1 MTQEQI
7 EKLEQNLVRLD
18 NGQVL
23 TSSLMVAEKFGKRHE
38 RVLDAIRRIVD
49 EIEPVF
55 REHNFVPTLVDVP
68 GPNGAV
74 RKSPA
79 YSLTRDAFS
88 LVVMGFT
95 GKRALAWK
103 VRYIEAFN
111 AMEQALLQ
119 HVVPESNNAPLEK
132 RRRGPQFTPATP
144 AQIKGL
150 RGLIEFWS
158 SFEEVSASELEDRV
172 LQAHGLPSI
181 DYVQNWDLTEL
192 EWYLLKSLYRASGQ
206 VTTEETSENDLRVL
220 NGLLDFASG
229 LREIKRSDLEG
240 IVCEMCSVRDLNH
253 LTPLGVKKAELLL
266 WTFMN
271 RFPTRRD
278 CLSEAKFIFNEVDS

>member
-1 MTQEQI
+1 MTQEQV

-206 VTTEETSENDLRVL
+206 VTTEETAENDLRVL

>member
-1 MTQEQI
+1 MTQEQV
-7 EKLEQNLVRLD
+7 EKLKQNLVRLD
-18 NGQVL
+18 NGRVL
-23 TSSLMVAEKFGKRHE
+23 TSSLMIAEKFGKRHAN
-38 RVLDAIRRIVD
+38 VLRL
-49 EIEPVF
+49 IESI
-55 REHNFVPTLVDVP
+55 TADVP
-68 GPNGAV
+68 EDFTQLNFEPKFRKVDAGNGASRQV
-74 RKSPA
+74 PYYELS
-79 YSLTRDAFS
+79 RDAFS

>member
-1 MTQEQI
+1 MSQEQI

>member
-1 MTQEQI
+1 MSQEQI

-103 VRYIEAFN
+103 VQYIKAFN
-111 AMEQALLQ
+111 AMEQALLR
-119 HVVPESNNAPLEK
+119 HAVPDSDKAPLEK

-150 RGLIEFWS
+150 RGVIEFWS

-240 IVCEMCSVRDLNH
+240 IVCEMCSVHDLNH
-253 LTPLGVKKAELLL
+253 FTPLGVKKAELLL

-278 CLSEAKFIFNEVDS
+278 CLSEAKYIFNEVDS